1 MLNLQLNDAISVYQ
15 TTLEEPDFCVSGY
28 DFGTIHYLNVILLHF
43 SILSICHCSW
53 VVMEDQRSVNC
64 TCL

>member
-1 MLNLQLNDAISVYQ
+1 MMPLVSTKQHYLSHARE
-15 TTLEEPDFCVSGY
+15 EEPDFCVSEY
-28 DFGTIHYLNVILLHF
+28 DFGIDFVILLHF

-64 TCL
+64 ACI